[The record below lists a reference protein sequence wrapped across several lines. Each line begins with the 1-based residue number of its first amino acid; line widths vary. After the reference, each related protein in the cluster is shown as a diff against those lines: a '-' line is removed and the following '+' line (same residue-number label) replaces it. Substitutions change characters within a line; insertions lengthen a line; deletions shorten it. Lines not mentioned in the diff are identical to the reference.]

1 MEARRSQA
9 AFSQQQV
16 FRGKQSMQV
25 SIETTTG
32 LERRMKV
39 QVPAERV
46 EREVEQRLKSLGKK
60 AKLNGFRP
68 GKVPY
73 DVVKKR
79 FGSEV
84 RQEVLGEILRDS
96 CNEAFLQEKVNP
108 AGGPRIDSVNN
119 EPGTDLEFTATFEV
133 YPDIKLSGTEGIKV
147 ERPAA
152 EITEADIDAM
162 VDNLRHQR
170 ATWETV
176 QRSARKGDRV
186 QLDFN
191 GSVAGQ
197 GFPGGQ
203 AEKVFVV
210 LGENRMLADFE
221 KGLDGIKAD
230 EEREFQV
237 HFPDDYHVK
246 EVAGKTADF
255 KVHAHHV
262 DAQKLPEL
270 DEDFC
275 KSFGV
280 TDGGIN
286 KLRSEV
292 TENMRQEMLVTV
304 RKRMKDQILDAL
316 LNANPLQVPKA
327 LLDNEIEDLRRDALE
342 RMGVKDS
349 KKTVDL
355 PRALFE
361 EQAKRRVSLGLIV
374 GEFISHQQLRVDAKR
389 VQERLERM
397 AGDYS
402 NPAEAIRSMRS
413 NQAVM
418 RQIESLVLEDQAVD
432 HLLEKAAITDTPTS
446 FQELMHFHEHRHENA
461 HD

>member
-1 MEARRSQA
+1 
-9 AFSQQQV
+9 
-16 FRGKQSMQV
+16 MQV

-46 EREVEQRLKSLGKK
+46 EREVEQRLKSLGKN

-68 GKVPY
+68 GKIPY

-79 FGSEV
+79 FGNEV
-84 RQEVLGEILRDS
+84 RREVLGDLLRDT

-119 EPGTDLEFTATFEV
+119 QPGTDLEFTATFEV
-133 YPDIKLSGTEGIKV
+133 YPDIKLSGIEGIQV
-147 ERPAA
+147 ERPVA
-152 EITEADIDAM
+152 EISAADIDAM

-176 QRSARKGDRV
+176 QRSAHKDDRV

-191 GSVAGQ
+191 GSVNGE

-221 KGLDGIKAD
+221 KDLDGIKAD
-230 EEREFQV
+230 ERREFDV

-246 EVAGKTADF
+246 EVAGKTANF
-255 KVHAHHV
+255 KVHAYRV
-262 DAQKLPEL
+262 DAQILPEL
-270 DEDFC
+270 DEAFC

-280 TDGGIN
+280 TEGGIAN
-286 KLRSEV
+286 LRAQVS
-292 TENMRQEMLVTV
+292 ENMRREMADTV
-304 RKRMKDQILDAL
+304 RKRMKDQILAAL
-316 LNANPLQVPKA
+316 LSANPLQLPKA
-327 LLDNEIEDLRRDALE
+327 LLDDEIENLRRDALE
-342 RMGVKDS
+342 RMGVKDNMKS
-349 KKTVDL
+349 VEL
-355 PRALFE
+355 SRELFE

-374 GEFISHQQLRVDAKR
+374 GEIIGQQQLHLDAKR

-397 AGDYS
+397 ADDYS
-402 NPAEAIRSMRS
+402 NPAEAMHSMRS
-413 NQAVM
+413 NPAVM
-418 RQIESLVLEDQAVD
+418 RQLESLVLEDQAVD
-432 HLLEKAAITDTPTS
+432 KLLEKASIIDKSAS
-446 FQELMHFHEHRHENA
+446 FQELMHFHEHPHEHA

>member
-1 MEARRSQA
+1 
-9 AFSQQQV
+9 
-16 FRGKQSMQV
+16 MQV

-68 GKVPY
+68 GKIPY

-79 FGSEV
+79 FGTEV
-84 RQEVLGEILRDS
+84 RQEVLGDILRDT

-119 EPGTDLEFTATFEV
+119 HPGADLEFTATFEV
-133 YPDIKLSGTEGIKV
+133 YPDIKLSGAEGIKV
-147 ERPAA
+147 ERPVA

-162 VDNLRHQR
+162 VENLRQQR
-170 ATWETV
+170 ATWQTV
-176 QRSARKGDRV
+176 QHDARKGDRV
-186 QLDFN
+186 QVDFN
-191 GSVAGQ
+191 GSVDGES
-197 GFPGGQ
+197 FPGGQ

-210 LGENRMLADFE
+210 LGENGMLADFE

-230 EEREFQV
+230 EQREFDV

-246 EVAGKTADF
+246 EAAGKTAHF
-255 KVHAHHV
+255 KVRAHRV
-262 DAQKLPEL
+262 DSQKLPDL
-270 DEDFC
+270 DEAFC

-280 TDGGIN
+280 TDGGIT
-286 KLRSEV
+286 KLRTEV
-292 TENMRQEMLVTV
+292 SENMRREMADTI

-316 LNANPLQVPKA
+316 LSANPLQLPKA
-327 LLDNEIEDLRRDALE
+327 LLDDEIENLRRDALE

-349 KKTVDL
+349 KKSVEL
-355 PRALFE
+355 PRELFE

-374 GEFISHQQLRVDAKR
+374 GEIISQQQVHVDAKR

-397 AGDYS
+397 ASDYS
-402 NPAEAIRSMRS
+402 NPAEAVRSMRS
-413 NQAVM
+413 NPAVM
-418 RQIESLVLEDQAVD
+418 RQIESLVLEDQAVNNLID
-432 HLLEKAAITDTPTS
+432 KAVITDKDAS
-446 FQELMHFHEHRHENA
+446 FQELMHFHEHPHAHA

>member
-1 MEARRSQA
+1 
-9 AFSQQQV
+9 
-16 FRGKQSMQV
+16 MQV

-46 EREVEQRLKSLGKK
+46 EREVEQRLKSLGKR

-68 GKVPY
+68 GKIPY

-84 RQEVLGEILRDS
+84 RQEVLGDLLRDT

-119 EPGTDLEFTATFEV
+119 EPGADLEFTATFEV
-133 YPDIKLSGTEGIKV
+133 YPDIKLSGTEGIQV
-147 ERPAA
+147 ERPVA

-170 ATWETV
+170 ATWEIV
-176 QRSARKGDRV
+176 QRGARKGDRV

-191 GSVAGQ
+191 GSVNGE

-221 KGLDGIKAD
+221 RGLEGVKAD
-230 EEREFQV
+230 EQCEFDV

-246 EVAGKTADF
+246 EVAGKTARF
-255 KVHAHHV
+255 KIHAHRV
-262 DAQKLPEL
+262 DGQKLPEL
-270 DEDFC
+270 DETFC

-280 TDGGIN
+280 IDGGIE
-286 KLRSEV
+286 KLRAEV
-292 TENMRQEMLVTV
+292 SENMRQEMADTA

-316 LNANPLQVPKA
+316 LSTNPLQLPKA
-327 LLDNEIEDLRRDALE
+327 LLDDEIENLRRDALE
-342 RMGVKDS
+342 RMGVKDG
-349 KKTVDL
+349 KKSVEL
-355 PRALFE
+355 PRELFE
-361 EQAKRRVSLGLIV
+361 EQARRRVSLGLII
-374 GEFISHQQLRVDAKR
+374 GEIISQQQVRMDAKR

-397 AGDYS
+397 ASEYS
-402 NPAEAIRSMRS
+402 NPAEAMRSMRS
-413 NQAVM
+413 NPAVM
-418 RQIESLVLEDQAVD
+418 RQLESVVLEDQAVD
-432 HLLEKAAITDTPTS
+432 KLLEKAAITDKPTS
-446 FQELMHFHEHRHENA
+446 FQELMHFHEHPHADA